1 MASVKEV
8 LVSSMGYKFPDATV
22 EMILEENGLN
32 ANDVRLPLDK
42 DQTKALDLSRA
53 GLIDFLLTQPK
64 SVKEL
69 DYQMTQQDA
78 DALEVLRRRLL
89 LRWGID
95 ERPAESGFVD
105 ISNTH

>member
-22 EMILEENGLN
+22 DMILVENGMDPVAEREPQN
-32 ANDVRLPLDK
+32 Q

-53 GLIDFLLTQPK
+53 GLIDFLLTLPK

-78 DALEVLRRRLL
+78 DALEALRRRLL

-95 ERPAESGFVD
+95 ESPSDSGFVD
-105 ISNTH
+105 LSNTH

>member
-8 LVSSMGYKFPDATV
+8 LVSSMGFKFPDATV
-22 EMILEENGLN
+22 EMMLAENGLDPVAEREPQN
-32 ANDVRLPLDK
+32 Q
-42 DQTKALDLSRA
+42 DQTKALDLSRV
-53 GLIDFLLTQPK
+53 GLIDFLLTRPK

-69 DYQMTQQDA
+69 DYQLTQQDA
-78 DALEVLRRRLL
+78 TALEALRRRLL

-95 ERPAESGFVD
+95 ETPVTSGFVD

>member
-8 LVSSMGYKFPDATV
+8 LISSMGYKFTDATV
-22 EMILEENGLN
+22 ETVLVENGLN

-42 DQTKALDLSRA
+42 DQTKALDLSRV
-53 GLIDFLLTQPK
+53 GLIDFLLTLPK

-69 DYQMTQQDA
+69 DFQMTQQDA
-78 DALEVLRRRLL
+78 EALENLRRRLL
-89 LRWGID
+89 LRYGID
-95 ERPAESGFVD
+95 EVTSDSGFID

>member
-32 ANDVRLPLDK
+32 VNDERLPLDK

-95 ERPAESGFVD
+95 ESPAGSSFID